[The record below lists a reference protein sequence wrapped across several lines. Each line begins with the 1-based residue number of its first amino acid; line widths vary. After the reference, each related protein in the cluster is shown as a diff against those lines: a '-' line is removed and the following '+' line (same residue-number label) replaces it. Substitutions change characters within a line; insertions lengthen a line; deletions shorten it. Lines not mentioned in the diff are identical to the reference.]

1 MSVFDGLRFRKVF
14 SPIHNLD
21 PRIKFIY
28 VIAIFV
34 VAILFNQIIP
44 LLILFVMQIPFV
56 LLARVQKQWLRSLRG
71 AAFLATFIFVVNVG
85 TTYFTSGYLLTA
97 INVENAA
104 AMTLRFVVLVESFS
118 VFFLTTSPDHLGLA
132 LEESRVPYEFAF
144 AFTTAVRFVPVLAEE
159 AQTIMDAQKARG
171 LELEK
176 GGLLKRIRNYVPV
189 LIPLIVSAIR
199 RSLELAEAME
209 SRAWGATKKRTNLYL
224 LKLHKGDYSLLSITV
239 GILLCCCLRSLFC
252 DDPNNNPIII
262 INNSQSNCRS
272 KHWLHRHFFDR

>member
-1 MSVFDGLRFRKVF
+1 MSVFDGLKFRRVY

-21 PRIKFIY
+21 PRMKFVY
-28 VIAIFV
+28 VCAVFV
-34 VAILFNQIIP
+34 AAILFGEIIP
-44 LLILFVMQIPFV
+44 LIALFLMPIPFV
-56 LLARVQKQWLRSLRG
+56 FLAGVQKEWLRSLRG
-71 AAFLATFIFVVNVG
+71 AAFLAAFIFLVNIASNF
-85 TTYFTSGYLLTA
+85 FTSGYVLTA
-97 INVENAA
+97 VAVETSA

-132 LEESRVPYEFAF
+132 LEQTRVPYEFAF

-176 GGLLKRIRNYVPV
+176 GGFLKRIRNYVPV

-209 SRAWGATKKRTNLYL
+209 SRAWGATKNRTNLYA
-224 LKLHKGDYSLLSITV
+224 
-239 GILLCCCLRSLFC
+239 LR
-252 DDPNNNPIII
+252 
-262 INNSQSNCRS
+262 
-272 KHWLHRHFFDR
+272 LHRGDFALLAITIGVLVVAIYVRLYVPVPTLSQFL

>member
-1 MSVFDGLRFRKVF
+1 MSVFDGLRFRKVY

-21 PRIKFIY
+21 PRIKFVY
-28 VIAIFV
+28 VISIFV
-34 VAILFNQIIP
+34 VAILFSQIIP
-44 LLILFVMQIPFV
+44 LMLLFLLQIPFV
-56 LLARVQKQWLRSLRG
+56 LLAKVSRQWLRSLRG
-71 AAFLATFIFVVNVG
+71 ASFLAALIFVINIA
-85 TTYFTSGYLLTA
+85 TTFFTSGYRITPLN
-97 INVENAA
+97 IEYAA
-104 AMTLRFVVLVESFS
+104 SLTLRFVVLVESFS

-209 SRAWGATKKRTNLYL
+209 SRAWGATKKRTNLYA
-224 LKLHKGDYSLLSITV
+224 LKLHRGDYALLAISVGIIAIAVYTHFFVSIPTITSLL
-239 GILLCCCLRSLFC
+239 
-252 DDPNNNPIII
+252 
-262 INNSQSNCRS
+262 
-272 KHWLHRHFFDR
+272 

>member
-1 MSVFDGLRFRKVF
+1 MSVFDGLKFRRVY

-21 PRIKFIY
+21 PRMKFVY
-28 VIAIFV
+28 VCVVFV
-34 VAILFNQIIP
+34 VAILFGELLP
-44 LLILFVMQIPFV
+44 LIALFLMPIPFV
-56 LLARVQKQWLRSLRG
+56 LLAGVSKEWLRSLRG
-71 AAFLATFIFVVNVG
+71 AAFLATFIFLVNIA
-85 TTYFTSGYLLTA
+85 TKFFSQGYLLKA
-97 INVENAA
+97 ADVEFAV

-132 LEESRVPYEFAF
+132 LEQTRVPYEFAF

-176 GGLLKRIRNYVPV
+176 GGFLKRIRNYVPV

-209 SRAWGATKKRTNLYL
+209 SRAWGATKKRTNLYA
-224 LKLHKGDYSLLSITV
+224 LKLRCGDFALLAITIGVLAVAIYVRLYISLPTLSQF
-239 GILLCCCLRSLFC
+239 L
-252 DDPNNNPIII
+252 
-262 INNSQSNCRS
+262 
-272 KHWLHRHFFDR
+272 

>member
-1 MSVFDGLRFRKVF
+1 MSVFDGLKFRKVY

-21 PRIKFIY
+21 PRVKFIY
-28 VIAIFV
+28 VCAVFV
-34 VAILFNQIIP
+34 AAILFGEILP
-44 LLILFVMQIPFV
+44 LIALFLMSIPFV
-56 LLARVQKQWLRSLRG
+56 LLAGVQKEWLRSLRG
-71 AAFLATFIFVVNVG
+71 AAFLAAFIFLVNIASSF
-85 TTYFTSGYLLTA
+85 FTSGYVLTA
-97 INVENAA
+97 VAVETAA

-132 LEESRVPYEFAF
+132 LEQSRVPYEFAF

-176 GGLLKRIRNYVPV
+176 GGFLKRIRNYVPV

-209 SRAWGATKKRTNLYL
+209 SRAWGATKKRTNLYA
-224 LKLHKGDYSLLSITV
+224 
-239 GILLCCCLRSLFC
+239 LR
-252 DDPNNNPIII
+252 
-262 INNSQSNCRS
+262 
-272 KHWLHRHFFDR
+272 LHRGDFALLVINVAVLAVAIYVRLYVPVPTLSQLFLV

>member
-1 MSVFDGLRFRKVF
+1 MSVFDGLKFRKVY

-21 PRIKFIY
+21 PRVKFIY
-28 VIAIFV
+28 VCVVFV
-34 VAILFNQIIP
+34 AAILFGEILP
-44 LLILFVMQIPFV
+44 LIALFLMSIPFV
-56 LLARVQKQWLRSLRG
+56 LLAGVQKEWLRSLRG
-71 AAFLATFIFVVNVG
+71 AAFLATFIFLVNIG
-85 TTYFTSGYLLTA
+85 SSFFTSGYVLTA
-97 INVENAA
+97 VVVENAA

-132 LEESRVPYEFAF
+132 LEQTRVPYEFAF

-176 GGLLKRIRNYVPV
+176 GGFLKRIRNYVPV

-209 SRAWGATKKRTNLYL
+209 SRAWGATKKRTNLYA
-224 LKLHKGDYSLLSITV
+224 LKLHRGDFALLAINVAVLAVAIYVRFYVPVPTLSQ
-239 GILLCCCLRSLFC
+239 LF
-252 DDPNNNPIII
+252 
-262 INNSQSNCRS
+262 
-272 KHWLHRHFFDR
+272 WV

>member
-1 MSVFDGLRFRKVF
+1 MSVFDGLKFRRVY

-21 PRIKFIY
+21 PRMKFIY
-28 VIAIFV
+28 VCAVFV
-34 VAILFNQIIP
+34 AAILFGELIP
-44 LLILFVMQIPFV
+44 LIALFLLPIPFV
-56 LLARVQKQWLRSLRG
+56 FLAGVQKEWLRSLRG
-71 AAFLATFIFVVNVG
+71 AAFLAIFIFVVNIASNF
-85 TTYFTSGYLLTA
+85 FTSGYVLTA
-97 INVENAA
+97 VAVETAF

-132 LEESRVPYEFAF
+132 LEQSRVPYEFAF

-176 GGLLKRIRNYVPV
+176 GGILKRIRNYVPV

-209 SRAWGATKKRTNLYL
+209 SRAWGATKKRTNLYA
-224 LKLHKGDYSLLSITV
+224 
-239 GILLCCCLRSLFC
+239 LR
-252 DDPNNNPIII
+252 
-262 INNSQSNCRS
+262 
-272 KHWLHRHFFDR
+272 LHRGDFALLAITIGVLVVAIYVRWYVPIPSISQFL

>member
-1 MSVFDGLRFRKVF
+1 MSVFDGLKFRKVY

-21 PRIKFIY
+21 PRIKFVY
-28 VIAIFV
+28 VCVVFV
-34 VAILFNQIIP
+34 VAIMFNQLLVLLTLFFLP
-44 LLILFVMQIPFV
+44 LPFV
-56 LLARVQKQWLRSLRG
+56 FMAGVQKEWLRSLRG
-71 AAFLATFIFVVNVG
+71 AAFLASFIFFVNIVS
-85 TTYFTSGYLLTA
+85 TYLTSNYTLTPFDIESA
-97 INVENAA
+97 I

-132 LEESRVPYEFAF
+132 LEQTRVPYEFAF

-176 GGLLKRIRNYVPV
+176 GGFLKRIRNYIPI

-209 SRAWGATKKRTNLYL
+209 SRAWGATKKRTNLYA
-224 LKLHKGDYSLLSITV
+224 LKLHRGDF
-239 GILLCCCLRSLFC
+239 ILLFINFLILLVSILIYVYVSIPLISNILF
-252 DDPNNNPIII
+252 
-262 INNSQSNCRS
+262 
-272 KHWLHRHFFDR
+272 

>member
-1 MSVFDGLRFRKVF
+1 MSVFDGLKFRKVY

-28 VIAIFV
+28 VISIFV
-34 VAILFNQIIP
+34 VAILFSQIIP
-44 LLILFVMQIPFV
+44 LVLLFLLQVPFV
-56 LLARVQKQWLRSLRG
+56 LLAKVQRQWLRSLRG
-71 AAFLATFIFVVNVG
+71 AAFLAILIFVINIA
-85 TTYFTSGYLLTA
+85 TNFFTQGYTITA
-97 INVENAA
+97 LNIEYAA
-104 AMTLRFVVLVESFS
+104 SLTLRFVVLVESFS

-209 SRAWGATKKRTNLYL
+209 SRAWGATKKRTNLYA
-224 LKLHKGDYSLLSITV
+224 LKLHKGDYALLAISI
-239 GILLCCCLRSLFC
+239 GILA
-252 DDPNNNPIII
+252 IAVYV
-262 INNSQSNCRS
+262 
-272 KHWLHRHFFDR
+272 HFFVSIPTITSLI

>member
-1 MSVFDGLRFRKVF
+1 MSVFDGLKFRRVY

-21 PRIKFIY
+21 PRVKFIY
-28 VIAIFV
+28 VIVIFV
-34 VAILFNQIIP
+34 AAILFSEILP
-44 LLILFVMQIPFV
+44 LIALFLLQIPFV

-71 AAFLATFIFVVNVG
+71 AAFLASFIFAVNIA
-85 TTYFTSGYLLTA
+85 TKFFTAGYMLTA
-97 INVENAA
+97 TDFEFSA

-132 LEESRVPYEFAF
+132 LEQTRIPYEFAF

-171 LELEK
+171 LEMEK
-176 GGLLKRIRNYVPV
+176 GNFLKRIRNYVPV

-209 SRAWGATKKRTNLYL
+209 SRAWGASKKRTNLYA
-224 LKLHKGDYSLLSITV
+224 LKLGRGDLALLAITICILAFSIY
-239 GILLCCCLRSLFC
+239 LRLYFVV
-252 DDPNNNPIII
+252 PNMI
-262 INNSQSNCRS
+262 Q
-272 KHWLHRHFFDR
+272 FF